1 MWDVIVL
8 HAVRQVEGDPA
19 REQPLLE
26 RLPYAYRLAL
36 EQRDPPDRAASLQ
49 ALGMLDA
56 GLRRV
61 RAAPLDP
68 SRLHFPE
75 GGKPSLEGGPHFSI
89 SHCARHVAVAVSE
102 QCSLGLDV
110 EDVDAHGRSRL
121 ELERWT
127 AVEATLKAI
136 GAGLRRAPDVRL
148 SPDRA
153 AAEIDGVVLHLR
165 PITSSTDFVATLATR
180 EPVRRVEVE
189 ELGRRGQGTGDRG
202 Q

>member
-8 HAVRQVEGDPA
+8 HAVRLVEGDPA

-36 EQRDPPDRAASLQ
+36 ERRNPPDRAASLQ

-61 RAAPLDP
+61 RATPLDP
-68 SRLHFPE
+68 SCLHFPE
-75 GGKPSLEGGPHFSI
+75 GGRPSLEGGPHFSI

-102 QCSLGLDV
+102 RCALGLDV

-127 AVEATLKAI
+127 AVEAALKAI
-136 GAGLRRAPDVRL
+136 GAGLVRAPDVRL
-148 SPDRA
+148 APDRA

-165 PITSSTDFVATLATR
+165 PITSCADFVATLATR
-180 EPVRRVEVE
+180 EPVGRVEVE
-189 ELGRRGQGTGDRG
+189 ELGKRGQGTGDGG